1 MNKLLLLTLFCLI
14 AVVTAQW
21 NNNQQFPNFPT
32 IDCNAPGAVCQTS
45 EMTCD
50 SKGNCKKKDSN
61 QRNGASLVSS
71 ANSMLLIGC
80 SVVVAMKMYL

>member
-14 AVVTAQW
+14 AVVAAQW

-32 IDCNAPGAVCQTS
+32 IDCNAPGAVCETS

-50 SKGNCKKKDSN
+50 GNGNCKKKHS
-61 QRNGASLVSS
+61 RSGASLVTS
-71 ANSMLLIGC
+71 ANSLLLIGC
-80 SVVVAMKMYL
+80 SLVVAMKMYL